1 MSGAAAAKKRE
12 VGTIFYTEMESPV
25 GKLRLV
31 GNEKGLRQLSF
42 ANGRHTRG
50 VAREWVR
57 DDEPFQEVLRQLR
70 AYFRGELKK
79 FDLRLEMQGTEFQ
92 KSVWEELRKIPY
104 GETRSYGQVAEIIG
118 NPKAMRAVGAAN
130 GQNPIAI
137 VVPCHRV
144 IGSSGSLTGFGG
156 GMDCKKR
163 LLELEKGQI
172 TLL

>member
-1 MSGAAAAKKRE
+1 MSGAAARRKRE
-12 VGTIFYTEMESPV
+12 AETISYTEMESPI
-25 GKLRLV
+25 GKLRLA

-42 ANGRHTRG
+42 VSGQHTRA
-50 VAREWVR
+50 VAKEWVR
-57 DDEPFQEVLRQLR
+57 DEKPFKEATRQLR
-70 AYFRGELKK
+70 AYFRGELKE
-79 FDLRLEMQGTEFQ
+79 FDLALEMQGTDFQ
-92 KSVWEELRKIPY
+92 KSVWNELRKIPY
-104 GETRSYGQVAEIIG
+104 GETRSYGQVAKRIG

-137 VVPCHRV
+137 IVPCHRV

-172 TLL
+172 RLL

>member
-1 MSGAAAAKKRE
+1 
-12 VGTIFYTEMESPV
+12 
-25 GKLRLV
+25 
-31 GNEKGLRQLSF
+31 LRQLSF
-42 ANGRHTRG
+42 VNGRHTRG

-57 DDEPFQEVLRQLR
+57 DDKPFQEVVRQLR
-70 AYFRGELKK
+70 AYFRGELKQ
-79 FDLRLEMQGTEFQ
+79 FDLRLEMRGTEFQ

-137 VVPCHRV
+137 IVPCHRV